1 MNNEQRTRCRSSQ
14 ADWCGGRELG
24 RAIQSLAFFVLFYL
38 YLWLYVDLRLIYY
51 SAGMITEFPVF
62 FRGWEF
68 FRGFTL
74 YPGGPGEYLAAFLA
88 QFFYYPW
95 SAALVATLQAWLI
108 CLCTGYF
115 LRAVNASSLH
125 LLRFVVPILLL
136 VICSQ
141 YTYHFAATTTIS
153 AALLFLCL
161 YIRLTPGHKPAVT
174 QEQDGGGNPVG
185 RSLYA
190 IALFLALSAILYY
203 IAGGAYPL
211 FAGLC
216 AGRELLARPTTGGLA
231 GRRRLAGLYLL
242 SAAAIPYIEGVLIFG
257 VSINKA
263 FTESLPSS
271 WKIDLF
277 KTGRTPATTTYA
289 LYVIVCVGVFA
300 LGLWRLFRGRARP
313 RTNLL
318 AYSGGKA
325 GRLGSPPAPIGT
337 LSAGLLPTKPG
348 SSRQWPIGAGRHP
361 HRAPADWCGGA
372 FKRLVESLIMFGIAG
387 AAAFFSNNSERRTML
402 EIHYY
407 TCRRMW
413 PQVLQAAG
421 HRSTGYF
428 AINAVNRALYHTGRL
443 GSEMFAYPQH
453 PDALLLTGED
463 RVLVYWQKFDT
474 QLDLGLINMAQK
486 NFAECMEVY
495 GEHPLILKR
504 LALINMVK
512 GNIGAAKI
520 YLGALGKT
528 LFDADWARDYLA
540 RLQSDPNL
548 STDKDIQQLRCV
560 SLKKDH
566 PTVFLANENMFL
578 TLLSENSKNRMAFEY
593 LMSWYLLTKQ
603 LDKLVGNIGRLKELG
618 YSQIPRHYEEGLLIY
633 AYGKNEAVF
642 LHGYDAGPEA
652 RRQIEGFSTIF
663 NSYGGN
669 KQAASHKLAEDYGGS
684 YFFYHLYGF
693 SGVKK

>member
-1 MNNEQRTRCRSSQ
+1 MQSSSGDIQ
-14 ADWCGGRELG
+14 TGDAKSGAGRELG

-51 SAGMITEFPVF
+51 SAGMITEFPAF

-88 QFFYYPW
+88 QFFYYSW

-108 CLCTGYF
+108 CLCAGYF
-115 LRAVNASSLH
+115 LRAIKASSLH
-125 LLRFVVPILLL
+125 LLRFIIPILLL

-141 YTYHFAATTTIS
+141 CTYHFAATTTIL
-153 AALLFLCL
+153 AALLFVCL
-161 YIRLTPGHKPAVT
+161 YLGLTRPRNLAIT
-174 QEQDGGGNPVG
+174 QEQHRDDNPAA
-185 RSLYA
+185 RSLCA
-190 IALFLALSAILYY
+190 VTLFLALSVILYY
-203 IAGGAYPL
+203 IAGAAYLL
-211 FAGLC
+211 FAVLC
-216 AGRELLARPTTGGLA
+216 AVHELLA

-257 VSINKA
+257 VSINRA

-277 KTGRTPATTTYA
+277 KSRRTPVTGTHAV
-289 LYVIVCVGVFA
+289 YVIVGVCVFA

-313 RTNLL
+313 AEKT
-318 AYSGGKA
+318 AK
-325 GRLGSPPAPIGT
+325 P
-337 LSAGLLPTKPG
+337 KPG
-348 SSRQWPIGAGRHP
+348 KRPKGRTRGKSFNPFAAVLSRQARS
-361 HRAPADWCGGA
+361 GA
-372 FKRLVESLIMFGIAG
+372 FKWFVESLIMFGIAG
-387 AAAFFSNNSERRTML
+387 AAAFFSNNSERKTML

-413 PQVLQAAG
+413 PEVLHAAG
-421 HRSTGYF
+421 HRSTSYS

-463 RVLVYWQKFDT
+463 RVLVYWHKFDT

-486 NFAECMEVY
+486 NLTECMEVY

-512 GNIGAAKI
+512 GNIGAARI
-520 YLGALGKT
+520 YLRALSKT
-528 LFDADWARDYLA
+528 LFEADWARRYLA
-540 RLQSDPNL
+540 VLDADSEL
-548 STDKDIQQLRCV
+548 SADKNIGQLRSV
-560 SLKKDH
+560 ALKKDH
-566 PTVFLANENMFL
+566 STVFLPAELAFL
-578 TLLSENSKNRMAFEY
+578 TLLEENSKNRMAFEY
-593 LMSWYLLTKQ
+593 LMALYMLGKQ
-603 LDKLVGNIGRLKELG
+603 VDKVAGSFKRIGEFGGKEF
-618 YSQIPRHYEEGLLIY
+618 PRHYQEAICIY
-633 AYGKNEAVF
+633 AYSTGKPVYLEGRTIDTQVRK
-642 LHGYDAGPEA
+642 E
-652 RRQIEGFSTIF
+652 IEEFSRIF
-663 NSYGGN
+663 NSLGKN
-669 KQAASHKLAEDYGGS
+669 KQAAVGPLARDFGGT
-684 YFFYHLYGF
+684 YFFYHLFGF

>member
-1 MNNEQRTRCRSSQ
+1 MQSSSGDIQ
-14 ADWCGGRELG
+14 TGDAKSGAGRELG

-51 SAGMITEFPVF
+51 SAGMITEFPAF
-62 FRGWEF
+62 FRGWGF

-88 QFFYYPW
+88 QFFYYSW

-108 CLCTGYF
+108 CMCTGCF
-115 LRAVNASSLH
+115 LRVIKASSLH
-125 LLRFVVPILLL
+125 LVRFIIPIILL

-141 YTYHFAATTTIS
+141 YTYHFAATTAVS

-161 YIRLTPGHKPAVT
+161 YIRLTPRHNPAVT
-174 QEQDGGGNPVG
+174 QEQGGDDNPVG

-190 IALFLALSAILYY
+190 IALFLALSVVLYY

-211 FAGLC
+211 FAALC
-216 AGRELLARPTTGGLA
+216 AVRELLAPPTTGGLA
-231 GRRRLAGLYLL
+231 GRRLLAGLYLL

-277 KTGRTPATTTYA
+277 KTRRTPATGTYA
-289 LYVIVCVGVFA
+289 VYVIVCVGVFA
-300 LGLWRLFRGRARP
+300 LGLWRLFTGRARP
-313 RTNLL
+313 
-318 AYSGGKA
+318 AGKA
-325 GRLGSPPAPIGT
+325 AKP
-337 LSAGLLPTKPG
+337 KPG
-348 SSRQWPIGAGRHP
+348 KKPKVKTSRKSFSWFAAVLSRQGRS
-361 HRAPADWCGGA
+361 GV
-372 FKRLVESLIMFGIAG
+372 FIRLVESLIMFGIAG
-387 AAAFFSNNSERRTML
+387 AAAFFSNNIERRTML

-407 TCRRMW
+407 SCRRMW

-421 HRSTGYF
+421 HRSTSYS
-428 AINAVNRALYHTGRL
+428 AINAVNRALYHTGLL

-453 PDALLLTGED
+453 PDALQLTGED
-463 RVLVYWQKFDT
+463 RVLVYWHKFDT
-474 QLDLGLINMAQK
+474 QLDLGLINMAKK
-486 NFAECMEVY
+486 NLTECMEVY

-520 YLGALGKT
+520 YLGALAKT
-528 LFDADWARDYLA
+528 LFEAEWARDYLT
-540 RLQSDPNL
+540 RLQNDPNL
-548 STDKDIQQLRCV
+548 STNKNVQQLRCV
-560 SLKKDH
+560 RLKTDH
-566 PTVFLANENMFL
+566 PTVFFANEKMFL

-618 YSQIPRHYEEGLLIY
+618 YSAIPRHYEEGLLIC
-633 AYGKNEAVF
+633 AYGKNELVF
-642 LHGYDAGPEA
+642 LHGYDAGPEV
-652 RRQIEGFSTIF
+652 RRQIESFSKVF

-669 KQAASHKLAEDYGGS
+669 KQAAIHKLAEDYGGS

>member
-1 MNNEQRTRCRSSQ
+1 
-14 ADWCGGRELG
+14 
-24 RAIQSLAFFVLFYL
+24 V
-38 YLWLYVDLRLIYY
+38 
-51 SAGMITEFPVF
+51 
-62 FRGWEF
+62 
-68 FRGFTL
+68 
-74 YPGGPGEYLAAFLA
+74 
-88 QFFYYPW
+88 
-95 SAALVATLQAWLI
+95 
-108 CLCTGYF
+108 
-115 LRAVNASSLH
+115 
-125 LLRFVVPILLL
+125 
-136 VICSQ
+136 
-141 YTYHFAATTTIS
+141 
-153 AALLFLCL
+153 
-161 YIRLTPGHKPAVT
+161 
-174 QEQDGGGNPVG
+174 
-185 RSLYA
+185 
-190 IALFLALSAILYY
+190 ILYY

-216 AGRELLARPTTGGLA
+216 AVRELLA

-242 SAAAIPYIEGVLIFG
+242 SAGAIPYIEGVLIFG
-257 VSINKA
+257 VSINRA

-271 WKIDLF
+271 WKMDLF
-277 KTGRTPATTTYA
+277 KARTTPVTTTYA

-300 LGLWRLFRGRARP
+300 MGLWRLFTGRARP
-313 RTNLL
+313 
-318 AYSGGKA
+318 AEKA
-325 GRLGSPPAPIGT
+325 AKP
-337 LSAGLLPTKPG
+337 KPG
-348 SSRQWPIGAGRHP
+348 KKPKVKTNRKSFNPFAGVLSRQGR
-361 HRAPADWCGGA
+361 GGA
-372 FKRLVESLIMFGIAG
+372 FKWFVESLIMFGIAG

-402 EIHYY
+402 DIHYY

-421 HRSTGYF
+421 HRSTSYF

-463 RVLVYWQKFDT
+463 RVLVYWHKFDT
-474 QLDLGLINMAQK
+474 QLDLGLVNMAQK
-486 NFAECMEVY
+486 NFTECMEVY

-528 LFDADWARDYLA
+528 LFDADWARDYLT

-548 STDKDIQQLRCV
+548 STDENIQQLRCV
-560 SLKKDH
+560 RLKKDH
-566 PTVFLANENMFL
+566 PTVVFANEKMFL

-633 AYGKNEAVF
+633 AYSRSEPVF
-642 LHGYDAGPEA
+642 LHGYEVGPEA
-652 RRQIEGFSTIF
+652 RRQIESFSKIF
-663 NSYGGN
+663 NSYGKN
-669 KQAASHKLAEDYGGS
+669 KQAAIHELVEDYGGS

>member
-1 MNNEQRTRCRSSQ
+1 MQCSSGDIQ
-14 ADWCGGRELG
+14 TGDAKSRAGRELG

-38 YLWLYVDLRLIYY
+38 YLLLYVDLRLIYY

-74 YPGGPGEYLAAFLA
+74 YPGGPAEYLAAFLA

-95 SAALVATLQAWLI
+95 SAALVATLHAWLI
-108 CLCTGYF
+108 CLCAGYF
-115 LRAVNASSLH
+115 LRAINASSLH
-125 LLRFVVPILLL
+125 LLRFIVPILLL
-136 VICSQ
+136 VISSQ
-141 YTYHFAATTTIS
+141 YTYHFAATTAIS
-153 AALLFLCL
+153 AALLFVCL
-161 YIRLTPGHKPAVT
+161 YLRLTPPHKPAVT
-174 QEQDGGGNPVG
+174 QEQHGDGNHTGC
-185 RSLYA
+185 SLYA
-190 IALFLALSAILYY
+190 VAFFLALSAILYY

-216 AGRELLARPTTGGLA
+216 AVSEVLA

-242 SAAAIPYIEGVLIFG
+242 SAAAIPCVEGVLIFG

-271 WKIDLF
+271 WKMDLF
-277 KTGRTPATTTYA
+277 KVRRTPVTGTYA
-289 LYVIVCVGVFA
+289 VYVIVCVGVFA
-300 LGLWRLFRGRARP
+300 LGLWRLFAGRARP
-313 RTNLL
+313 AEKT
-318 AYSGGKA
+318 AK
-325 GRLGSPPAPIGT
+325 P
-337 LSAGLLPTKPG
+337 KPG
-348 SSRQWPIGAGRHP
+348 KRPKGRTRGKLFNPFAAVLSRRTRSGALIR
-361 HRAPADWCGGA
+361 
-372 FKRLVESLIMFGIAG
+372 FVESIIMFGIAG

-413 PQVLQAAG
+413 PEVLHAAG

-453 PDALLLTGED
+453 PDALLLAGED
-463 RVLVYWQKFDT
+463 RVLVYWHKFDT

-528 LFDADWARDYLA
+528 LFDADWARDYLT

-548 STDKDIQQLRCV
+548 STDEDIQQLRCV
-560 SLKKDH
+560 RLKKDH
-566 PTVFLANENMFL
+566 PTVVFANERMFL

-618 YSQIPRHYEEGLLIY
+618 YSAIPRHYEEAILIY
-633 AYGKNEAVF
+633 AYAKKEAVF
-642 LHGYDAGPEA
+642 LHGYDAGAETQ
-652 RRQIEGFSTIF
+652 RQIEGFSRVF
-663 NSYGGN
+663 NNYGKN
-669 KQAASHKLAEDYGGS
+669 KQAAINELVEGYGGS
-684 YFFYHLYGF
+684 YLFYYLYGF

>member
-1 MNNEQRTRCRSSQ
+1 MTNEQRTMTNEQRTRCRSSQ
-14 ADWCGGRELG
+14 ADWCGGREFG
-24 RAIQSLAFFVLFYL
+24 RAIQSLARRGGLAFFVLFYL

-62 FRGWEF
+62 FRGWVF
-68 FRGFTL
+68 FRQFTS
-74 YPGGPGEYLAAFLA
+74 YPGGPAEYVAAFLA
-88 QFFYYPW
+88 QFFYYSW
-95 SAALVATLQAWLI
+95 SAALVVTLQAWLI

-115 LRAVNASSLH
+115 LKAINASSLH
-125 LLRFVVPILLL
+125 LLRFIVPILLL

-153 AALLFLCL
+153 AALLFVCL
-161 YIRLTPGHKPAVT
+161 YLRLTPPHNPAVT
-174 QEQDGGGNPVG
+174 QEQHGDDNPPAC
-185 RSLYA
+185 RLCA
-190 IALFLALSAILYY
+190 IALFFILSAILYY

-216 AGRELLARPTTGGLA
+216 AVRELLARRP
-231 GRRRLAGLYLL
+231 RLAGLYLL
-242 SAAAIPYIEGVLIFG
+242 SAVAIPYIEGVLIFG

-277 KTGRTPATTTYA
+277 KARTTPVTATYA

-300 LGLWRLFRGRARP
+300 LGLWRLFAGRARP
-313 RTNLL
+313 PEK
-318 AYSGGKA
+318 AAKPKPAKKQKGKTSHKSFNPFA
-325 GRLGSPPAPIGT
+325 AVLSRHARRRLGGQARS
-337 LSAGLLPTKPG
+337 
-348 SSRQWPIGAGRHP
+348 
-361 HRAPADWCGGA
+361 GA
-372 FKRLVESLIMFGIAG
+372 FKWFVESLIMFGIAG
-387 AAAFFSNNSERRTML
+387 AAAFFSNNSERRMML

-421 HRSTGYF
+421 HRSTSYF

-463 RVLVYWQKFDT
+463 RVLVYWHKFDT
-474 QLDLGLINMAQK
+474 QLDLGLVNMAQK
-486 NFAECMEVY
+486 DFTECMEVY

-548 STDKDIQQLRCV
+548 STDANIQQLRSV
-560 SLKKDH
+560 RLKKDH
-566 PTVFLANENMFL
+566 PTVVFANEKMFL

-618 YSQIPRHYEEGLLIY
+618 YSAIPRHYEEALLIN
-633 AYGKNEAVF
+633 AYGKNEPVF
-642 LHGYDAGPEA
+642 LHGYEAGPEA
-652 RRQIEGFSTIF
+652 SRQIESFSKIF

-669 KQAASHKLAEDYGGS
+669 KQAAIHKLAEDYGGS

>member
-1 MNNEQRTRCRSSQ
+1 MTNEQRLMNNEQRTMNNEQRTRCRSSQ

-74 YPGGPGEYLAAFLA
+74 HPGGPAEYVAAFLA
-88 QFFYYPW
+88 QFFYYSW
-95 SAALVATLQAWLI
+95 SAALVVTLQAWLI

-115 LRAVNASSLH
+115 LRAINASSLH
-125 LLRFVVPILLL
+125 LLRFIVPILLL

-153 AALLFLCL
+153 AALLFVCL
-161 YIRLTPGHKPAVT
+161 YLRLTPPHKPAVT
-174 QEQDGGGNPVG
+174 QEQHGDDNPPAC
-185 RSLYA
+185 RLCT
-190 IALFLALSAILYY
+190 IALFLVLSVILYY

-211 FAGLC
+211 FAALC
-216 AGRELLARPTTGGLA
+216 AVRELLA

-242 SAAAIPYIEGVLIFG
+242 SAAATPYIEGVLIFG
-257 VSINKA
+257 VSINKT

-277 KTGRTPATTTYA
+277 KARTTPVTATYA

-300 LGLWRLFRGRARP
+300 LGLWRLFTGRARP
-313 RTNLL
+313 
-318 AYSGGKA
+318 AEKA
-325 GRLGSPPAPIGT
+325 AKP
-337 LSAGLLPTKPG
+337 KPG
-348 SSRQWPIGAGRHP
+348 KKQKVKTSRKSFNPFAAVLSRQGR
-361 HRAPADWCGGA
+361 GGA
-372 FKRLVESLIMFGIAG
+372 FNWFVESLIMFGIAG

-402 EIHYY
+402 DIHYY

-421 HRSTGYF
+421 HRSTSYF

-453 PDALLLTGED
+453 QDALLLTGED
-463 RVLVYWQKFDT
+463 RVLVYWHKFDT

-486 NFAECMEVY
+486 NFTECMEVY

-528 LFDADWARDYLA
+528 LFDADWARDYLT

-548 STDKDIQQLRCV
+548 STDENIRQLRCV
-560 SLKKDH
+560 RLKKDH
-566 PTVFLANENMFL
+566 PAVVFANEKMFL

-633 AYGKNEAVF
+633 AYGRSEPVF
-642 LHGYDAGPEA
+642 LHGYEVGPEA
-652 RRQIEGFSTIF
+652 RRQIESFSKIF
-663 NSYGGN
+663 NSYGKN
-669 KQAASHKLAEDYGGS
+669 KQAAIHELVEDYGGS
-684 YFFYHLYGF
+684 YLFYHLYGF